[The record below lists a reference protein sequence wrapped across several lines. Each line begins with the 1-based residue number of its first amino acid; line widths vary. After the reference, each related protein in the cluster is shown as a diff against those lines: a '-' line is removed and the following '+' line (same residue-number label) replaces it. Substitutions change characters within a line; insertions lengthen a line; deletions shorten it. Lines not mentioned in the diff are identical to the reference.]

1 MMNSR
6 PNILVIQ
13 ADQLAARYLG
23 AYRNPIAS
31 TPHIGSLPANEL
43 EQHCLRADKVYSHWA
58 YQDIL
63 GHRVAQK

>member
-1 MMNSR
+1 MNSR

-31 TPHIGSLPANEL
+31 TPHIDLLAANEL
-43 EQHCLRADKVYSHWA
+43 EQHCLCADKVYSHWA

-63 GHRVAQK
+63 GYRVAQK

>member
-1 MMNSR
+1 MNSR

-23 AYRNPIAS
+23 AYQNPIAS
-31 TPHIGSLPANEL
+31 TLHIDLLAANEL
-43 EQHCLRADKVYSHWA
+43 EQHCLCADKVYSHWA

-63 GHRVAQK
+63 GYCVAQK